1 MGDRLARDQHEIRTR
16 LTSISL
22 VLQLLARRTVLSER
36 QRALVQIALEQAAA
50 LANQLDRAALATT
63 SEWPVPPDRPWEN
76 DDRPSPT
83 MTPGRATLSPEGP
96 LLATAPVGVLGW
108 PEADGRQPPPAA
120 RDATEDR
127 GHQR

>member
-76 DDRPSPT
+76 DDRP
-83 MTPGRATLSPEGP
+83 GADDDAGEGHAVP
-96 LLATAPVGVLGW
+96 
-108 PEADGRQPPPAA
+108 
-120 RDATEDR
+120 
-127 GHQR
+127 